1 MSTRHRRSHSSKRR
15 KSVKRRRSSLS
26 RYRSSRAQAPPVR
39 SGPFDYQC
47 VATTNG
53 RFTTREN
60 CEYMLEGIVNGG
72 GRAGGSGGSERRRS
86 PERRDNRRGER
97 RRSPEREDDEDEDS
111 PSCGRQPQATTNR
124 ILELGRAGHTIQSIN
139 STLQEERKLDSV
151 NKRWSTKNGFEPIAR
166 CLHKNNVPVLVEE
179 QTPRSKLDF
188 LRKKSIPFTTRTARR
203 RSRSPSRSRSR
214 SPSRSRSGSPSR
226 SRSRSSPRP
235 QQRQRVQDLDDD
247 DPSRSR
253 SRSSPRPQQRRR
265 RRHVI
270 VTDDEDTDDDSP
282 RSRSRSPPRTQQ
294 GQLIEEI

>member
-1 MSTRHRRSHSSKRR
+1 MSLRRRKSHSFKRR
-15 KSVKRRRSSLS
+15 KSTKRSS
-26 RYRSSRAQAPPVR
+26 RYRSTQAHPVR

-53 RFTTREN
+53 RFTTRAG
-60 CEYMLEGIVNGG
+60 CEHMLEGIVNGG
-72 GRAGGSGGSERRRS
+72 GRAGGSERRRS
-86 PERRDNRRGER
+86 RERRT
-97 RRSPEREDDEDEDS
+97 SPEREEHPRREERQGEDEDEHS
-111 PSCGRQPQATTNR
+111 SSCGRQPQATTNR

-166 CLHKNNVPVLVEE
+166 CLHKNNVSVLVEE
-179 QTPRSKLDF
+179 HTPRSKLDF

-214 SPSRSRSGSPSR
+214 SPRAP
-226 SRSRSSPRP
+226 
-235 QQRQRVQDLDDD
+235 
-247 DPSRSR
+247 
-253 SRSSPRPQQRRR
+253 QRRR
-265 RRHVI
+265 RGRHVI
-270 VTDDEDTDDDSP
+270 ITDDEDTDDDPP